1 MMKEFDNY
9 YQLCAALRCSH
20 TMQNVQTLL
29 LDAAAFTVPFGIVE
43 LCRKNISV
51 YKVTS
56 NASTG
61 DGRSTRGKIKHWEQ
75 T

>member
-1 MMKEFDNY
+1 
-9 YQLCAALRCSH
+9 
-20 TMQNVQTLL
+20 MQNVQTLL